1 MTNSANGGRLTY
13 RHQRLVVSLMIMV
26 LLAKPAVGQ
35 NISDPA
41 QLNKVE
47 AVRVVI
53 VDHVKDKCLPNADAL
68 KIEAER
74 ILHGSGIKISETN
87 DGHPHQ
93 LVIDLVG
100 GEMKRKDE
108 NGPIPTGACTV
119 AVASHLLRDEYL
131 RDGSVGRV
139 EAFVIIAQT
148 FVMKNQLQ
156 QHLRMIITEYVTAL
170 ANQITAARQK

>member
-108 NGPIPTGACTV
+108 NGPIPTGGCGKSFIARRVPKGWLRWAGGSICDNCPNLRHEESTT
-119 AVASHLLRDEYL
+119 ATSSHDHYRVCH
-131 RDGSVGRV
+131 RTRQSNHGSPSEVD
-139 EAFVIIAQT
+139 
-148 FVMKNQLQ
+148 
-156 QHLRMIITEYVTAL
+156 
-170 ANQITAARQK
+170 